1 MSFLVTDHVNATLTP
16 EGDGRTTQEPRPSTH
31 RLALFVILL
40 AAFAA
45 LVTILY
51 AIAAHAFSASSDGAT
66 VVLEGQAMS
75 AGHLT
80 LGGWSLSLD
89 SFWLVDALFYAV
101 VELFTGL
108 RSVTL
113 YLVPAII
120 AALVITVG
128 AWLAGWEQRG
138 AGRVAAAATV
148 VALLAF
154 PSFALSNVF
163 LQGALHVGTVLW
175 CLIAFAGVSSGRL
188 DVRRG
193 IWGLGLAVV
202 VLAAGILGDGL
213 TVVLGVVPT
222 FAAGLVAMLRCRRL
236 RAGIPAVSV
245 AAASIVLAW
254 VVRQI
259 ADALGTYSIATSHPT
274 ASLSQAVK
282 NVEHIPSWGASM
294 LGLGAGPLG
303 AGSVPAGLEAVHVL
317 GLVVVVAGV
326 GAAAVGLVRGVVSG
340 RPKGTRASPMLDDL
354 LVLAF
359 VCALVVFVV
368 LTSSDVSGFLRYLT
382 APVVFGSVLAGRWLG
397 GVTTALSSLRLRRGE
412 AVLGLGVIAAFAAGS
427 AFNVRDHH
435 PKQPVAR
442 LGRFL
447 ESHHLGLGVGDYWSA
462 SITTVTTHGVAT
474 VRPVIATPTGE
485 VLRYE
490 RQSAASWYSDQP
502 FQFLVYNAGRP
513 WGGVDEISATS
524 TFGPAAH
531 IYRVGTYRVMV
542 WGHPLTVSSKGYK
555 PGDPVPA
562 RRSPHTTARR

>member
-1 MSFLVTDHVNATLTP
+1 MTYRLTV
-16 EGDGRTTQEPRPSTH
+16 S
-31 RLALFVILL
+31 VILL

-45 LVTILY
+45 LVAVLY
-51 AIAAHAFSASSDGAT
+51 VIAVHAFRASSDGAT

-80 LGGWSLSLD
+80 LSGWSLSLD

-120 AALVITVG
+120 AALVIAMG
-128 AWLAGWEQRG
+128 AWLAGRDQRG
-138 AGRVAAAATV
+138 AGRVAAVATV

-154 PSFALSNVF
+154 PSFALSNFF
-163 LQGALHVGTVLW
+163 LQGPLHVGTVLW
-175 CLIAFAGVSSGRL
+175 CLIAFAGVSSRRL
-188 DVRRG
+188 DEGRG
-193 IWGLGLAVV
+193 GWGLALAVV

-213 TVVLGVVPT
+213 TVVLGVVPV
-222 FAAGLVAMLRCRRL
+222 FIAGLVAMLRSRRL
-236 RAGIPAVSV
+236 RAGIPVVSV
-245 AAASIVLAW
+245 AVASTVLAW

-259 ADALGTYSIATSHPT
+259 AGALGTYSIATNHPT

-294 LGLGAGPLG
+294 LGIGAGPFG
-303 AGSVPAGLEAVHVL
+303 AGKAPAGLEAVHVL
-317 GLVVVVAGV
+317 GLLVVVAGV
-326 GAAAVGLVRGVVSG
+326 VAAVVGLVRGVVKGRAVVPSAPASG
-340 RPKGTRASPMLDDL
+340 MLNDL

-359 VCALVVFVV
+359 LCALGVFVV
-368 LTSSDVSGFLRYLT
+368 LTSGDDSGFLRYLT
-382 APVVFGSVLAGRWLG
+382 APVIFGSVLAGRWLG
-397 GVTTALSSLRLRRGE
+397 SLTTAASSLRWRRGE
-412 AVLGLGVIAAFAAGS
+412 AVLGLAVIAAFAAGS

-447 ESHHLGLGVGDYWSA
+447 ESHHLRFGVGDYWTA
-462 SITTVTTHGVAT
+462 SITTVTTQGAVT
-474 VRPVIATPTGE
+474 VRPVIATPSGE
-485 VLRYE
+485 VLRYD
-490 RQSAASWYSDQP
+490 RQSAASWYSEKS
-502 FQFLVYNAGRP
+502 FQFLVYNAGQP

-531 IYRVGTYRVMV
+531 IYSVGSYRVVV
-542 WGHPLTVSSKGYK
+542 WDHPLTVSARGYK

-562 RRSPHTTARR
+562 RRSHRTR

>member
-1 MSFLVTDHVNATLTP
+1 MV
-16 EGDGRTTQEPRPSTH
+16 
-31 RLALFVILL
+31 VILL

-45 LVTILY
+45 LVTVLY
-51 AIAAHAFSASSDGAT
+51 GIAAHAFSASSDGAT

-101 VELFTGL
+101 VELFTGV

-128 AWLAGWEQRG
+128 AWLAGWDRRG
-138 AGRVAAAATV
+138 SGRVAAAATV

-175 CLIAFAGVSSGRL
+175 CLIAFAGVSSSRL
-188 DVRRG
+188 GVRRG
-193 IWGLGLAVV
+193 IWGLALSVV

-245 AAASIVLAW
+245 AVASIVLAW

-282 NVEHIPSWGASM
+282 NVEHIPTWGASM
-294 LGLGAGPLG
+294 LGLGAGPFG
-303 AGSVPAGLEAVHVL
+303 AGRVPAGLEAVHIL

-326 GAAAVGLVRGVVSG
+326 GVAAVGLVRGVVSG
-340 RPKGTRASPMLDDL
+340 NDLLQSVPAESTAAADARSEGMRGWMLDDL

-359 VCALVVFVV
+359 LCALVVFVV
-368 LTSSDVSGFLRYLT
+368 LTSSDDSGFLRYLT

-397 GVTTALSSLRLRRGE
+397 GRTTAISSFRLRRGE
-412 AVLGLGVIAAFAAGS
+412 AVLGVGVIAAFAAGS

-447 ESHHLGLGVGDYWSA
+447 ESHHLGLGIGDYWSA
-462 SITTVTTHGVAT
+462 SITTVTTQGVVT
-474 VRPVIATPTGE
+474 VRPVIATPTGQ
-485 VLRYE
+485 VLRYQ
-490 RQSAASWYSDQP
+490 RQSAASWYSDQS
-502 FQFLVYNAGRP
+502 FRFLVYNAGRP

-531 IYRVGTYRVMV
+531 IYVVGTYRVLV
-542 WGHPLTVSSKGYK
+542 WDHSLTVSAKGYK
-555 PGDPVPA
+555 PGDAVPA
-562 RRSPHTTARR
+562 RRSRHSP